1 MDKQE
6 YLSNEYLKYLGSMDK
21 EGVMDAITPLIK
33 RLSSYTL
40 EKIIKINNAGIEPY
54 YLANKEELLKK
65 LFQIETV
72 EMSGWVSES
81 YHGDYDYE
89 RSLDGKDAS
98 FFTNVVLLLVALYDQ
113 GKKEEACK
121 IAKKLYAIDF
131 DCGYHNEYNDYV
143 EYETYSIEDV
153 YNELE
158 CKDIT
163 NRVKDIYK
171 ESLTY
176 FDDTSKPIN

>member
-6 YLSNEYLKYLGSMDK
+6 YLSNEYLKYLDNMDK
-21 EGVMDAITPLIK
+21 EGMMDAITPLIK
-33 RLSSYTL
+33 RLPSYAL
-40 EKIIKINNAGIEPY
+40 EKIIEINNAGIEPY
-54 YLANKEELLKK
+54 YLANKEELLEK

-72 EMSGWVSES
+72 EMLGWVSEC

-89 RSLDGKDAS
+89 RSLDDADVH
-98 FFTNVVLLLVALYDQ
+98 FFTNIVLLLVALYDQ
-113 GKKEEACK
+113 GKKEEAYK
-121 IAKKLYAIDF
+121 IAQKLYAIDF

-171 ESLTY
+171 ESLV
-176 FDDTSKPIN
+176 